1 MFYSKVQKSIYLSN
15 DINKIINQISKRFN
29 VGCGQSS
36 WGPTS
41 YMFVDSKNDLNEI
54 LPILDK
60 AISMYNNL
68 SYEVVSAKNKARK
81 LIYT

>member
-1 MFYSKVQKSIYLSN
+1 MDFINSLLTLSSVQI
-15 DINKIINQISKRFN
+15 
-29 VGCGQSS
+29 
-36 WGPTS
+36 
-41 YMFVDSKNDLNEI
+41 NDLNEI

>member
-1 MFYSKVQKSIYLSN
+1 MSAEKELNLPINPFLIFVLKIEKIIDKSKSIGRA
-15 DINKIINQISKRFN
+15 K
-29 VGCGQSS
+29 
-36 WGPTS
+36 
-41 YMFVDSKNDLNEI
+41 I